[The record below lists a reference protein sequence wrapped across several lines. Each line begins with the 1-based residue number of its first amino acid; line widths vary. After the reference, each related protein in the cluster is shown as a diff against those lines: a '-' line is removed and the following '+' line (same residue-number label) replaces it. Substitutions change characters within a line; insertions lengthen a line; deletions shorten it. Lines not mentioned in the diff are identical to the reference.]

1 MAQMTGKQAFL
12 EILKQEGVGFIFGN
26 PGTTE
31 LPLMDALVREP
42 AIRYVLA
49 LHESVAVAM
58 ADGFA
63 TASGDLAVANVHIA
77 PGLGNALGMLYNAQK
92 SGAPLLLT
100 AGQHDQSFTAT
111 EPVVWADLPPM
122 AAPFVKWS
130 AEVRRAEDLPRLL
143 RRATKTALSHPRG
156 PVFLSLP
163 VDVLNAERDFDLL
176 CPTRIASGTVADRSA
191 IDQAAR
197 LLANA
202 ERPLIVAGDAVALSD
217 SLVELVELAE
227 LVGCPVINECM
238 ASTCAFPF
246 THPQYAGSMSRLAP
260 QIRTLL
266 SRHDLLFSVGAD
278 LFTLSLPDEIDP
290 LPQGLTVVHLDQ
302 DPWEL
307 GKNYP
312 AAVAL
317 QGDPKATLPE
327 LTEAFRRH
335 TTPDGHAEAAR
346 RRAAAGA
353 AHERVLKELNDR
365 AAKDSA
371 HTPISPL
378 TLVQAIAA
386 NVPRDATVVEEVLSS
401 VEGIR
406 WFFPCADSKALFGM
420 RGGGIGWGL
429 PAAMG
434 IKLALPGRPVVALLG
449 DGSAMY
455 TIQALWTAA
464 RESIAVVF
472 VIFNNACY
480 RILKQRVLSL
490 KGFSACDDTFVGMD
504 LDRPPIDHVALA
516 RSLGVPGEHVI
527 KANDVGAALQR
538 GFASGGPYLIDAEI
552 SSTTTR
558 G

>member
-1 MAQMTGKQAFL
+1 MAQTTGKKAFL
-12 EILKQEGVGFIFGN
+12 DILRQEGVGFIFGN

-42 AIRYVLA
+42 SIRYVLA

-63 TASGDLAVANVHIA
+63 TAGGTLAVANVHIA

-122 AAPFVKWS
+122 ASPFVKWS
-130 AEVRRAEDLPRLL
+130 GEVRRPEDLPRLV

-176 CPTRIASGTVADRSA
+176 SPTRVASGMVADRSA

-197 LLANA
+197 LLAKA

-217 SLVELVELAE
+217 SLAELVELAE

-238 ASTCAFPF
+238 ASTCTFPF

-260 QIRTLL
+260 RIRALL

-278 LFTLSLPDEIDP
+278 LFTLSLPDEVDP
-290 LPQGLTVVHLDQ
+290 WPRGLTVVHLDQ

-335 TTPDGHAEAAR
+335 TTRQGHADAAQ
-346 RRAAAGA
+346 RRAASGVE
-353 AHERVLKELNDR
+353 HQRVLKGLTDR
-365 AAKDSA
+365 ATKDSA
-371 HTPISPL
+371 LTPISPL

-386 NVPRDATVVEEVLSS
+386 NVPPDATIVEEVLSS

-406 WFFPCADSKALFGM
+406 WFFGCADSRSLFAM

-434 IKLALPGRPVVALLG
+434 VKLALPDRPVVALVG

-455 TIQALWTAA
+455 TNQAFWTAA
-464 RESIAVVF
+464 RESIPVVF
-472 VIFNNACY
+472 VIFNNGCY

-504 LDRPPIDHVALA
+504 LDRPSIDHVALA
-516 RSLGVPGEHVI
+516 RSFGVPGEQVI
-527 KANDVGAALQR
+527 KAADIGAALRR
-538 GFASGGPYLIDAEI
+538 GFESGGPYLVDAVI
-552 SSTTTR
+552 SPAI
-558 G
+558 